1 LLILRLLILL
11 RFIIFIALF
20 YLALHAIVARLIANP
35 QSKVLGFFDIITS
48 PLLYP
53 VRMWFGA
60 NMPSA
65 DLRFRALLFYGVL
78 WLLAAVAAGIVA
90 DRI

>member
-1 LLILRLLILL
+1 LLILQLLILL

-35 QSKVLGFFDIITS
+35 QSKILGFFDIITS
-48 PLLYP
+48 PLLFP
-53 VRMWFGA
+53 VRRWFGA
-60 NMPSA
+60 NVPPTN
-65 DLRFRALLFYGVL
+65 LRLKALLFYGVL